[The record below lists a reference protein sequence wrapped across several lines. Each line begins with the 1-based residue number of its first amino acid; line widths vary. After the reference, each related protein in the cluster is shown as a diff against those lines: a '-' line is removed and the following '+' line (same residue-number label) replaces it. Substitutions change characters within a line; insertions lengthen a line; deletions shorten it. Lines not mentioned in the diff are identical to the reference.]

1 MRSVAGAAAW
11 LWTAVGVRRVSQGDA
26 LASRMQARRSLSA
39 VQFPSAALP
48 ELLMSL
54 DRGVA
59 TSVTSCAGADACN
72 DDVCCW
78 ASACSLLDVAV
89 SIVLCACW

>member
-1 MRSVAGAAAW
+1 MMRLLKAGIQVAGAAW
-11 LWTAVGVRRVSQGDA
+11 LWAAVCAVSQGDA

-54 DRGVA
+54 DGSVA
-59 TSVTSCAGADACN
+59 TSVTSCAGANACN
-72 DDVCCW
+72 DDLDSTSCW
-78 ASACSLLDVAV
+78 RRLAHC
-89 SIVLCACW
+89 